1 MAKEV
6 LGLIKLQIPAGGANP
21 SPPVGP
27 ALGQRGLNIMDFCK
41 AFNDKTKDVEKG
53 APVPVIITAY
63 KDRSFDFITKLPPV
77 SYYLKK
83 AAKIKKGNSTPGRS
97 LVGKVTI
104 ADIEKIA
111 KDKMQD
117 LNAVKKILEAIDA
130 TKVYM
135 PIDAIKILKENKY
148 AKFNETLDVAI
159 NLGID
164 PNKTDQG
171 IRGVTNL
178 PKGTGKSIK
187 IAVLT
192 KGDKQTEAKEAGA
205 DLVGENEL
213 IESIASGKIA
223 FDLLIASPDMMP
235 SVGKVAKI
243 LGPKGLMPNPKLG
256 TVTQDI
262 ATAVKNAKSGQVQFK
277 NDKAGIVH
285 AGIGKMNFDDNDLL
299 ENLKF
304 FYTSINK
311 SKPES
316 VKGSFIKKVTI
327 ASTMGVGLEINASS
341 LR

>member
-117 LNAVKKILEAIDA
+117 LNAVNLE
-130 TKVYM
+130 
-135 PIDAIKILKENKY
+135 
-148 AKFNETLDVAI
+148 
-159 NLGID
+159 G
-164 PNKTDQG
+164 
-171 IRGVTNL
+171 
-178 PKGTGKSIK
+178 
-187 IAVLT
+187 AV
-192 KGDKQTEAKEAGA
+192 
-205 DLVGENEL
+205 N
-213 IESIASGKIA
+213 
-223 FDLLIASPDMMP
+223 M
-235 SVGKVAKI
+235 
-243 LGPKGLMPNPKLG
+243 
-256 TVTQDI
+256 
-262 ATAVKNAKSGQVQFK
+262 
-277 NDKAGIVH
+277 
-285 AGIGKMNFDDNDLL
+285 
-299 ENLKF
+299 
-304 FYTSINK
+304 
-311 SKPES
+311 
-316 VKGSFIKKVTI
+316 VKGSAV
-327 ASTMGVGLEINASS
+327 SMGMEILLQNQISY
-341 LR
+341 LCKR